1 MNTERERDR
10 ASEKDRWK
18 PVPWKCFARAPRSFR
33 SLELRSPNKTSALQM
48 RCFLKRERTET
59 VTKNNLL
66 FVRPCMCMHIAQSY
80 VIIIIFRSISKMC
93 TQLKMHLISSMHTAV
108 RCTAKHTT
116 KERQHPRWQLSW
128 QILISSYLSFRIHD
142 FGIVS
147 RIFWNKVLINT
158 WILLVKR
165 RFWLK

>member
-1 MNTERERDR
+1 MRKIDRNLCHESASLALHAHFVHLNSARRTKRARSKCDAVSKEKER
-10 ASEKDRWK
+10 KQ
-18 PVPWKCFARAPRSFR
+18 
-33 SLELRSPNKTSALQM
+33 LQ
-48 RCFLKRERTET
+48 RT
-59 VTKNNLL
+59 NLL
-66 FVRPCMCMHIAQSY
+66 FVRLCMCMHIAQSY

-93 TQLKMHLISSMHTAV
+93 TQLKIHLISSMHTAV